1 VTTGYSNAAAAAR
14 FGYSGDLDIVDVYC
28 DRNPVGG
35 GMIITTAREHAALRG
50 HDETAEFPRL

>member
-1 VTTGYSNAAAAAR
+1 VTTGYSNAAAAAQ